1 MLQRAAMAASVW
13 TSETLY
19 PKMGIKWIV
28 LYRNKRDLDQGIIVY
43 LVKGYNKGQTVP
55 KKQ

>member
-1 MLQRAAMAASVW
+1 MAASVW

-19 PKMGIKWIV
+19 PIV
-28 LYRNKRDLDQGIIVY
+28 RYRNKRDLDQGIIVY